1 MEILGIGPL
10 EALFI
15 LLIALIAVGPKDLG
29 KAARSMGRLLNQL
42 YKSEAWH
49 SLSEASRSIRTL
61 PNRLAREAALEELAQ
76 VKREM
81 EEDVKSGVNQL
92 KDFGQPLDPPPAPAV
107 NQPDK
112 DQAKGS
118 ELVSD
123 QADAGQPK
131 DGSSKSDQPGIEQ
144 PKDVAS
150 APDQPD
156 PPSEGSSSEEN

>member
-1 MEILGIGPL
+1 
-10 EALFI
+10 
-15 LLIALIAVGPKDLG
+15 
-29 KAARSMGRLLNQL
+29 MGRLLNQL
-42 YKSEAWH
+42 YKSEAWKN
-49 SLSEASRSIRTL
+49 LGEASRSIRTL

-81 EEDVKSGVNQL
+81 EEDVTSGINQL
-92 KDFGQPLDPPPAPAV
+92 KDFGQPLDPAPRPATDQSQGTSSTSDPPK
-107 NQPDK
+107 K
-112 DQAKGS
+112 DQPEGS

-144 PKDVAS
+144 PNDVAS

-156 PPSEGSSSEEN
+156 PPLEGSSPEEN